1 MVKRA
6 RHVNGWSGRD
16 VNQEHR
22 VSTPLELFFDLTF
35 AVSLAAV
42 AEEMS
47 HRLAEGEVF
56 AALLSFGISMLAIA
70 MNPSASCRSAI
81 SYPFRTICSF
91 FVIVRSSF

>member
-6 RHVNGWSGRD
+6 HHINGWSGRD

-47 HRLAEGEVF
+47 HRLVWC
-56 AALLSFGISMLAIA
+56 
-70 MNPSASCRSAI
+70 P
-81 SYPFRTICSF
+81 
-91 FVIVRSSF
+91 V